1 MILFKTN
8 SPLGLGRAGVDV
20 VRFMA
25 DYYSLL
31 SRAVSNLP
39 KSSPASARRAIYD
52 RARKALI
59 GQLRSLKPPLPESD
73 IAREENAL
81 DAAIAQIELGSD
93 RKEQL
98 PPPLRRPRR
107 RERLARRRR
116 ATAPRSR
123 LRRSRPRQARRPNPP
138 LPSASRPPRRKARRG
153 RR

>member
-1 MILFKTN
+1 M
-8 SPLGLGRAGVDV
+8 DV

-59 GQLRSLKPPLPESD
+59 GQLRSLKPALPESD

-81 DAAIAQIELGSD
+81 DAAVSRLEAEF
-93 RKEQL
+93 EPPAAAPAA
-98 PPPLRRPRR
+98 PPPPIRAGCR
-107 RERLARRRR
+107 AACDAYAASDQASRR
-116 ATAPRSR
+116 AACDARAATDQAG
-123 LRRSRPRQARRPNPP
+123 RRAAAREAACASAA
-138 LPSASRPPRRKARRG
+138 SASAVATGIQSR
-153 RR
+153 

>member
-1 MILFKTN
+1 M
-8 SPLGLGRAGVDV
+8 DV

-81 DAAIAQIELGSD
+81 DVAVEKLREFAELL
-93 RKEQL
+93 RKN
-98 PPPLRRPRR
+98 
-107 RERLARRRR
+107 
-116 ATAPRSR
+116 T
-123 LRRSRPRQARRPNPP
+123 NT
-138 LPSASRPPRRKARRG
+138 
-153 RR
+153 

>member
-1 MILFKTN
+1 M
-8 SPLGLGRAGVDV
+8 DV

-81 DAAIAQIELGSD
+81 DVAVKRLEAEGLLEFETHKGAVVTTLDAHDEAAAEY
-93 RKEQL
+93 
-98 PPPLRRPRR
+98 
-107 RERLARRRR
+107 RLAIKGEPLSETVIRDRR
-116 ATAPRSR
+116 
-123 LRRSRPRQARRPNPP
+123 
-138 LPSASRPPRRKARRG
+138 
-153 RR
+153 

>member
-1 MILFKTN
+1 
-8 SPLGLGRAGVDV
+8 SAEHGVDV

-59 GQLRSLKPPLPESD
+59 GQLRSLKPALPESD

-81 DAAIAQIELGSD
+81 DAAVSRLEA
-93 RKEQL
+93 EQE
-98 PPPLRRPRR
+98 PSAGAPTSAAP
-107 RERLARRRR
+107 
-116 ATAPRSR
+116 ATAGPS
-123 LRRSRPRQARRPNPP
+123 AP
-138 LPSASRPPRRKARRG
+138 LAASRPSI
-153 RR
+153 